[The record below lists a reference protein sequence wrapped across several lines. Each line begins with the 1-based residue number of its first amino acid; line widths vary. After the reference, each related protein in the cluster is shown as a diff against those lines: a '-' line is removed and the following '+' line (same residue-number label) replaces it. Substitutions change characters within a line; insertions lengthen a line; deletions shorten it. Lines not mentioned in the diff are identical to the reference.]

1 MKDVIKNHHTSCRAY
16 SLDLFLVKESD
27 WMVVLVCDRGGKNI
41 TKQFRHY
48 ETKEQAVEYYDKI
61 LHVCNVQGF
70 TITDCKQK
78 CEE

>member
-1 MKDVIKNHHTSCRAY
+1 MKDVIKNHHASCRAY

-48 ETKEQAVEYYDKI
+48 ETKTSGRI
-61 LHVCNVQGF
+61 LR
-70 TITDCKQK
+70 
-78 CEE
+78 

>member
-1 MKDVIKNHHTSCRAY
+1 MKDVIKNHHASCRAY

-27 WMVVLVCDRGGKNI
+27 WMVVLVCDRGGKTLRNSFD
-41 TKQFRHY
+41 TMRQK
-48 ETKEQAVEYYDKI
+48 QAVEYYDKT
-61 LHVCNVQGF
+61 LHVCNVQGL